1 MHVGSGVRLPTLFLS
16 TLWDPKLSSSLCF
29 TSRLSLIV
37 LPENTSQINALSQIL
52 ILGSAFL
59 GT

>member
-1 MHVGSGVRLPTLFLS
+1 MPVGSGVRLPRLSLS

-29 TSRLSLIV
+29 TSRLSLTV
-37 LPENTSQINALSQIL
+37 LPENTSQINVLNQIL
-52 ILGSAFL
+52 ISESAFV